1 MGFTSRAKMAQMK
14 FKDPINGYLTE
25 GGRLPVG
32 GTVRRSDFIL
42 PRVEAEIAVVT
53 SRPLRGP
60 GCTIAQVQASIDYV
74 LPALE
79 LIDSRYPNYGF
90 DLASVIA
97 EIGRAHVRTT
107 VTNAH
112 IVWRLLLE
120 KRQERIGR

>member
-1 MGFTSRAKMAQMK
+1 MEV
-14 FKDPINGYLTE
+14 KDPINGYLTE

-53 SRPLRGP
+53 SRLLRGP

-79 LIDSRYPNYGF
+79 LFDSRYPNHGF
-90 DLASVIA
+90 DLASGLADNTSAAAFMTGEHGTTPEGLHLRKRGHVIPRNG
-97 EIGRAHVRTT
+97 EGG
-107 VTNAH
+107 
-112 IVWRLLLE
+112 E
-120 KRQERIGR
+120 K